1 MSISIPPDAW
11 LTFILLIA
19 LFALLVRT
27 KIPPWVLFAG
37 AITAAMTLGLAPPG
51 DLLKG
56 FSNTSVI
63 AVAVL
68 FMVAEGMY
76 ATGAISLIVDT
87 AIGIP
92 QTLRAAQTKLLPT
105 IAVGSAFLNN
115 TPLVAMMIP
124 VIRDIARTTGLPSSR
139 LFMPLSYASIL
150 GGAVTL
156 IGTSTNLIIAGLV
169 AEYIAIGDPDAPY
182 MTQIGM
188 FTPSLVAIPCAVAG
202 ILFIMGFSGLLLQ
215 SRGGDI
221 PDTRRKRIYTAD
233 FLVEERST
241 LIGKTLSETGFFQQK
256 GEVLKNLIRDG
267 REIPLQPDLAL
278 EGGDILLFWT
288 DLDSL
293 SHLWSR
299 IGLRPAYLSTEDN
312 KERHQN
318 QLVEVVVAPTNPAV
332 GYRISFL
339 RWLTS
344 SFFTTEVVGMSRNG
358 NPLDTPFP
366 ETVIQAGDS
375 IILEVDESFFFE
387 RRDETQFIVEK
398 QLSGF
403 HIKRTDKAI
412 TAIAITALMVA
423 SVALQVLPLI
433 NAALLAAIAML
444 LTGCMTVY
452 KAGKSIDFPT
462 IIILACAIGLESA
475 ITSSGL
481 SQVIADIIARL
492 GGTTPMTSLVAVF
505 LGCIIMTNIIT
516 NAAAAAF
523 MFPIGY
529 SLAAALDVSFM
540 PYVIVI
546 MLGCSYAF
554 INPAGYQTNMMV
566 YEPGGYSVKDFI
578 IFGTPLTIVT
588 GILAVLLA
596 PVFYPFL

>member
-1 MSISIPPDAW
+1 MATIMTFDAW
-11 LTFILLIA
+11 LTLILLTG

-27 KIPPWVLFAG
+27 KIPPWALFAS
-37 AITAAMTLGLAPPG
+37 AITVAMTLGLAAPG

-56 FSNTSVI
+56 FSNASVI

-68 FMVAEGMY
+68 FIVAEGMY

-92 QTLRAAQTKLLPT
+92 RNLRTAQAKLLPT

-124 VIRDIARTTGLPSSR
+124 VIRDICRTSGIAASR
-139 LFMPLSYASIL
+139 LFIPLSYASIL

-169 AEYIAIGDPDAPY
+169 AEYIAIGDPNAPP
-182 MTQIGM
+182 MTEIGM
-188 FTPSLVAIPCAVAG
+188 FTPSMVGIPCAVAG
-202 ILFIMGFSGLLLQ
+202 ILFIMGFSGLLIRAR
-215 SRGGDI
+215 SGDN
-221 PDTRRKRIYTAD
+221 PDPGRKRIYTAD
-233 FLVEERST
+233 FLVEERSP
-241 LIGKTLSETGFFQQK
+241 LIGKTLAEAGFVHQK
-256 GEVLKNLIRDG
+256 DSTVKNIIRDG
-267 REIPLQPDLAL
+267 QDIPLYPDPELQA
-278 EGGDILLFWT
+278 GDILLFWT
-288 DLDSL
+288 DLDTL

-299 IGLRPAYLSTEDN
+299 IGLRPAYLSTKND

-318 QLVEVVVAPTNPAV
+318 RLLEVVVAPANPAV
-332 GYRISFL
+332 GYKISFL
-339 RWLTS
+339 RWLNS
-344 SFFTTEVVGMSRNG
+344 SFFATEVVGMSRG
-358 NPLDTPFP
+358 GLPLETSLPD
-366 ETVIQAGDS
+366 TVIRAGDS
-375 IILEVDESFFFE
+375 IILEVEESFFFE

-398 QLSGF
+398 ELSGY
-403 HIKRTDKAI
+403 HIKRTDKVI
-412 TAIAITALMVA
+412 TAIVITALMVA

-433 NAALLAAIAML
+433 NAALLAAVAML
-444 LTGCMTVY
+444 LTGCLSIH
-452 KAGKSIDFPT
+452 KAAKSIDFPT

-475 ITSSGL
+475 ITGSGL
-481 SQVIADIIARL
+481 SQAIADGITLL
-492 GGTTPMTSLVAVF
+492 GGGSPMTGLAAICI
-505 LGCIIMTNIIT
+505 GCIIMTNIIT

-529 SLAAALDVSFM
+529 SLASALDVSFM
-540 PYVIVI
+540 PYIIVI

-566 YEPGGYSVKDFI
+566 YEPGGYTVNDYI
-578 IFGTPLTIVT
+578 LFGTPLTIIV

-596 PVFYPFL
+596 PVVYPF

>member
-1 MSISIPPDAW
+1 MLISMTPDAW
-11 LTFILLIA
+11 LTLLLLIA

-37 AITAAMTLGLAPPG
+37 AITAAMTLGLAPPA

-76 ATGAISLIVDT
+76 STGAISLIVDT

-92 QTLRAAQTKLLPT
+92 RTLRNAQAKLLPT

-124 VIRDIARTTGLPSSR
+124 VIRDITRTTGLSSSR

-169 AEYIAIGDPDAPY
+169 AEYIAIGDPNAPH
-182 MTQIGM
+182 MTEIGM
-188 FTPSLVAIPCAVAG
+188 FTPSMVGIPCAVAG
-202 ILFIMGFSGLLLQ
+202 ILFIMGFSGLLIRSGAGESTDL
-215 SRGGDI
+215 G
-221 PDTRRKRIYTAD
+221 RKRIYTAD
-233 FLVEERST
+233 FLVEERSK
-241 LIGKTLSETGFFQQK
+241 LIGKTLTEAGFLQQK
-256 GEVLKNLIRDG
+256 GSTLKNLVRDG
-267 REIPLQPDLAL
+267 REMKPLPDLAL
-278 EGGDILLFWT
+278 QAGDILLFLT
-288 DLDSL
+288 DLESL

-299 IGLRPAYLSTEDN
+299 IGLRPAYLSTEDGS
-312 KERHQN
+312 ERHRH

-339 RWLTS
+339 QWLTS

-358 NPLDTPFP
+358 KPLETPFP
-366 ETVIQAGDS
+366 ETAIQAGDS

-398 QLSGF
+398 PLSGF

-433 NAALLAAIAML
+433 NAALLATIAML

-481 SQVIADIIARL
+481 SQTIADAIAHL
-492 GGTTPMTSLVAVF
+492 GGTTPMTSLVAIF

-529 SLAAALDVSFM
+529 SLAATLDVSFM

-566 YEPGGYSVKDFI
+566 YEPGGYSVKDYI
-578 IFGTPLTIVT
+578 LFGTPLTLIT
-588 GILAVLLA
+588 GILAVVLA
-596 PVFYPFL
+596 PVFYPF